1 MTADKVPKRKPRH
14 PLNCP
19 CCNVRIIDSSLCINS
34 KLYDMEV
41 AEEIT
46 VDYYAKCKR
55 CKKEIGIQ
63 KIANTS

>member
-1 MTADKVPKRKPRH
+1 MTTDKVRKPRH

-19 CCNVRIIDSSLCINS
+19 CCNVRIIDSNQYTNS

-41 AEEIT
+41 SEEIS

-63 KIANTS
+63 KTFNTY